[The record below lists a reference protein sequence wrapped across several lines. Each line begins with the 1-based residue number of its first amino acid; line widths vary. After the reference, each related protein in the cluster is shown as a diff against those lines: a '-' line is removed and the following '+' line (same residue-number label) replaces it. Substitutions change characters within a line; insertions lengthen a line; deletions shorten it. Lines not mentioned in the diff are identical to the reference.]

1 MILGH
6 LLSLSSVCKNLQLMV
21 YFVWASYDS
30 SVLCVF
36 LLSVRFYYLRAVV
49 SYVASVFTA
58 YVVYD
63 SIWPLGRIQRS
74 NIEGKKKKSR
84 EFSGSGYHNSIWA
97 LCDYKTGLVLIKGLE
112 IITSFFNTAGSAKL
126 HGRIQSHPA
135 CTRLLALIMLDVAGY
150 HQSLHAW
157 ISFLWK
163 SGEPRR

>member
-1 MILGH
+1 M
-6 LLSLSSVCKNLQLMV
+6 
-21 YFVWASYDS
+21 
-30 SVLCVF
+30 
-36 LLSVRFYYLRAVV
+36 

-74 NIEGKKKKSR
+74 NIEGKKKKKV
-84 EFSGSGYHNSIWA
+84 ENFQVQDTIIAFEHFVI
-97 LCDYKTGLVLIKGLE
+97 TGQVLVLIKGLE